1 MERYLIDSNA
11 VIDYL
16 NGRLPVSGMN
26 FLNVVVD
33 YLVMVSI
40 ITKKETL
47 GFKTTPE
54 DELLTND
61 FMDIALVIDLN
72 ESIVNQTIAIR
83 KMHKIKTPD
92 AIIAAT
98 ALNLDLTL
106 ISRNKS
112 DFDKIHNLKLI
123 NPYEI

>member
-33 YLVMVSI
+33 DLVMVSV
-40 ITKKETL
+40 ITKIETL

-72 ESIVNQTIAIR
+72 DSIVNQTIAIR

-98 ALNLDLTL
+98 ALSLDLTL

-112 DFDKIHNLKLI
+112 DFDKIPNLKLI

>member
-33 YLVMVSI
+33 DLVMVSV
-40 ITKKETL
+40 ITKIETL

-72 ESIVNQTIAIR
+72 DSIVNQTIAIR

-112 DFDKIHNLKLI
+112 DFDKIPNLKLI

>member
-33 YLVMVSI
+33 DLVMVSI
-40 ITKKETL
+40 ITKIETL

-72 ESIVNQTIAIR
+72 DSIINQTIAIR

-106 ISRNKS
+106 VSRNKS
-112 DFDKIHNLKLI
+112 DFDKIPNLKLI